1 MTDPRQQLILE
12 RLHALRSS
20 QERIERELGEGAEQ
34 DDESRSEPSDEPGNS
49 ASG

>member
-1 MTDPRQQLILE
+1 MTDPRQQLIME

-20 QERIERELGEGAEQ
+20 QERIERELGEASEQ
-34 DDESRSEPSDEPGNS
+34 DDESCSEQSDEPGNS